1 MRYHPCRD
9 AQSDA
14 AMKSLVSTIALLLL
28 PTVSSLLLPVASTVP
43 RALTLRLPFAST
55 VPPAVTPRTMVTMQ
69 EQPGAGSESDD
80 NEAPAAEPDENLAAK
95 QLEMVAG
102 ASDPF
107 RYVRTVL
114 YAVFSIVGLAG
125 AGIAVTQGDMVN
137 AGVNAGVLVGGV
149 VAFVL
154 DQKFQETLQAK
165 VKEEMDDP
173 YLKGDMRQEA
183 PKKD

>member
-1 MRYHPCRD
+1 MSSLPKLEISSETLASDFTMR
-9 AQSDA
+9 SIF
-14 AMKSLVSTIALLLL
+14 SVLLL
-28 PTVSSLLLPVASTVP
+28 PAVSSLLLPVTSTVP
-43 RALTLRLPFAST
+43 RAVTLRRA
-55 VPPAVTPRTMVTMQ
+55 MVAMQ
-69 EQPGAGSESDD
+69 EQPADDGA
-80 NEAPAAEPDENLAAK
+80 PTAEQDEKLSAK

-149 VAFVL
+149 AAFVL

-183 PKKD
+183 PKKKEES

>member
-1 MRYHPCRD
+1 MV
-9 AQSDA
+9 
-14 AMKSLVSTIALLLL
+14 SLFLPIA
-28 PTVSSLLLPVASTVP
+28 SSLLLPVASSVPRALTLRLPIASTVP
-43 RALTLRLPFAST
+43 RALTLRRAI
-55 VPPAVTPRTMVTMQ
+55 VTMQ
-69 EQPGAGSESDD
+69 EQPEGGSESD
-80 NEAPAAEPDENLAAK
+80 NGAPAAEQDEKLSAK

-114 YAVFSIVGLAG
+114 YAVFSVVGLAG

-165 VKEEMDDP
+165 VKEEMEDP

-183 PKKD
+183 PQKGEN